1 VGKYYGQIHY
11 PGIVIAQA
19 DFDKLPEAQKETFR
33 SFTTNWDRGVLREQI
48 LQAVTVAKKLG
59 LPLFCGEWGV
69 ISSSPRESAYNWYRD
84 MISVFDEFD
93 IGWTTWNYD
102 SGFGFWNSYSKQ
114 VSDKTMLEIL
124 TSGNG
129 LK

>member
-1 VGKYYGQIHY
+1 
-11 PGIVIAQA
+11 
-19 DFDKLPEAQKETFR
+19 
-33 SFTTNWDRGVLREQI
+33 
-48 LQAVTVAKKLG
+48 
-59 LPLFCGEWGV
+59 
-69 ISSSPRESAYNWYRD
+69 

-114 VSDKTMLEIL
+114 VSDKPMLEIL
-124 TSGNG
+124 TSGKG